1 MTHSR
6 RPVDGCL
13 YGLEGDAKLCKRT
26 GGKRVRNA
34 EHPNQDVLV
43 SHRTITGLVDRAVKR
58 QLQTRR
64 DAADTTARLIEHA
77 SANLPEGPAT
87 ERLFQLFAHLLEVDP
102 NFASASASMRGA
114 QIPAK
119 NAESVMS
126 ARVTPSWRRTR
137 VAPPSGSRVNASSR
151 CSVPT

>member
-1 MTHSR
+1 
-6 RPVDGCL
+6 
-13 YGLEGDAKLCKRT
+13 KLCKRT

-77 SANLPEGPAT
+77 SANLPAGPAT

-102 NFASASASMRGA
+102 QLRERVRVDARRPDSGQERGVRDVRA
-114 QIPAK
+114 GD
-119 NAESVMS
+119 AEL
-126 ARVTPSWRRTR
+126 AENPRRTTLR
-137 VAPPSGSRVNASSR
+137 ITGQREQQVFRADVAG
-151 CSVPT
+151 